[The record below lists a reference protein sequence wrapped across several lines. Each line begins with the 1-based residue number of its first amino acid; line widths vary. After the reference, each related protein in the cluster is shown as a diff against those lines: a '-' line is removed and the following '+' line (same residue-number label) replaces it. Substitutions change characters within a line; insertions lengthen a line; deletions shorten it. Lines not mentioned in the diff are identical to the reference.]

1 MPSKLTTV
9 EFAHQLD
16 NTGAKVVLSH
26 PAKLDIVLEAAESLR
41 FPRNRIFQFSD
52 TKQADRH
59 GVKDWSALLA
69 SPDSVSS
76 WTWPE
81 LTAQEART
89 TVATVNYSSGT
100 TGLPK
105 GVRISHANLI
115 ANVEQSTVVHFE
127 GVDTSKPD
135 NWVGFLP
142 LYHAFGQLWTILM
155 ASRLRAPNYILSAF
169 SFEGFF
175 SAVQR
180 YRPRFLQVVP
190 PIIVM
195 LAKRPDAKN
204 YDISSV
210 EWILCGAAPLKQE
223 LQNEVS
229 QRFNLQ
235 IKQGWGMTE
244 VTCGGISTPNSVQ
257 DRTGSVGKL
266 LPGTE
271 AKLLDEKG
279 GFAEVGEP
287 GELFVRGPQV
297 CLGYWRNEEAS
308 RETLSSDGWLKTGD
322 VAVHDPKSDL
332 FWIVDRKKELIKV
345 NGLQVAPAELEALL
359 LENDDVADA
368 AVVGITV

>member
-1 MPSKLTTV
+1 MS

-16 NTGAKVVLSH
+16 NTGAKVVLAH
-26 PAKLDIVLEAAESLR
+26 PGKLDIVVEAAESLR
-41 FPRNRIFQFSD
+41 FPRDRIFQFAD
-52 TKQADRH
+52 TAQPDRH
-59 GVKDWSALLA
+59 GVKDWSNLLA
-69 SPDSVSS
+69 APEDVTS
-76 WTWPE
+76 WKWPE
-81 LTAQEART
+81 LTPQEART

-115 ANVEQSTVVHFE
+115 ANVEQSTKVHFD

-142 LYHAFGQLWTILM
+142 LYHAFGQLWTILL
-155 ASRLRAPNYILSAF
+155 ASRHRAPNYILTAF

-210 EWILCGAAPLKQE
+210 EWILCGAAPLKLE

-229 QRFNLQ
+229 KRFNIH

-244 VTCGGISTPNSVQ
+244 VTCGGITMPNYSD
-257 DRTGSVGKL
+257 DRTGSIGVL
-266 LPGTE
+266 LPSTE
-271 AKLLDEKG
+271 AKLLDEAG
-279 GFAEVGEP
+279 SIAAVGEP
-287 GELFVRGPQV
+287 GELYVRGPQV
-297 CLGYWRNEEAS
+297 CLGYWRNEQATK
-308 RETLSSDGWLKTGD
+308 ETLSSDGWLKTGD
-322 VAVHDPKSDL
+322 VAVYEPKNKH

-368 AVVGITV
+368 AAVGITM